1 MNITYIY
8 TPISCCSTSIWH
20 HLSRGTVYMQ
30 SKWLFRWKI
39 MAIAFYLGR
48 LGFKPLIRS
57 QVKISLVLS
66 SFLTFLHLTQLLL
79 IQDLSDMTSSP
90 CSKGGCPGLRRRRI
104 PSARDSGVLD
114 VNMEEKRECE
124 RGEEKTGKNSKFSLF
139 FSIFFLLPQCS
150 QFLSI
155 IPILF
160 FKSANKCVEV
170 ELHFW
175 HLTDSEGPSHVP
187 WLPTDHI

>member
-20 HLSRGTVYMQ
+20 CLSRGMVYMQ

-39 MAIAFYLGR
+39 RAIAFFLRR

-66 SFLTFLHLTQLLL
+66 SFLTFVHLTQLLL
-79 IQDLSDMTSSP
+79 IQALSDVTTSP
-90 CSKGGCPGLRRRRI
+90 CSKGGCPELQRRRI
-104 PSARDSGVLD
+104 PSVRNSDVLAWIWRKKGN
-114 VNMEEKRECE
+114 VKGEK
-124 RGEEKTGKNSKFSLF
+124 KKVGKNSKFSLF
-139 FSIFFLLPQCS
+139 FGNIKC

-155 IPILF
+155 IPTLF
-160 FKSANKCVEV
+160 LK
-170 ELHFW
+170 
-175 HLTDSEGPSHVP
+175 GPTNTLRLSCIS
-187 WLPTDHI
+187 DI

>member
-48 LGFKPLIRS
+48 LGFKSLIRS

-66 SFLTFLHLTQLLL
+66 SFLTFVHLTQLLL

-114 VNMEEKRECE
+114 VNMEKKRNVKGEKKKLGRTQSSHC
-124 RGEEKTGKNSKFSLF
+124 FSA
-139 FSIFFLLPQCS
+139 FSFYYPNVASFFLLS
-150 QFLSI
+150 RSF
-155 IPILF
+155 F
-160 FKSANKCVEV
+160 FKSASKYVEI

-175 HLTDSEGPSHVP
+175 NLTDSEGPSHVP